1 MPAYMA
7 TIAIDSVCRTK
18 LVTREVQAMK
28 YIHHYNSP
36 IGGITL
42 ASDGKAL
49 IGLWFDGQK
58 YFGKTLKEDYQLKNL
73 PVFEQADEWLDI
85 YFSGK
90 APSFMP
96 LLSMETTPFRKAV
109 WEIMLTI
116 PFGETMTYKEI
127 ANQIAKQR
135 GQDHMSAQAVGGAV
149 GHNSISLMIPC
160 HRVVGTKGNLTGYA
174 GGIDKKVWLLKMEK
188 ADMTAFF
195 IPAKGTAL

>member
-1 MPAYMA
+1 
-7 TIAIDSVCRTK
+7 
-18 LVTREVQAMK
+18 MK

-58 YFGKTLKEDYQLKNL
+58 YFGTTLTGEYQLKNL

-85 YFSGK
+85 YFNGK
-90 APSFMP
+90 APDFMP
-96 LLSMETTPFRKAV
+96 LLSLKTTPFRKAV

-127 ANQIAKQR
+127 ANEIAKQR
-135 GQDHMSAQAVGGAV
+135 GQGHMSAQAVGGAV

-174 GGIDKKVWLLKMEK
+174 GGIDKKLWLLEMEK

-195 IPAKGTAL
+195 VPAKEQHYGIGNRTFNNIIKIKE

>member
-1 MPAYMA
+1 
-7 TIAIDSVCRTK
+7 
-18 LVTREVQAMK
+18 MK

-58 YFGKTLKEDYQLKNL
+58 YFGTTLTGEYQLKNL

-90 APSFMP
+90 APDFMP
-96 LLSMETTPFRKAV
+96 LLSLKTTPFRKAV

-127 ANQIAKQR
+127 ANEIAKQR
-135 GQDHMSAQAVGGAV
+135 GQGHMSAQLEVQLV
-149 GHNSISLMIPC
+149 IIPY
-160 HRVVGTKGNLTGYA
+160 L
-174 GGIDKKVWLLKMEK
+174 
-188 ADMTAFF
+188 
-195 IPAKGTAL
+195 

>member
-1 MPAYMA
+1 
-7 TIAIDSVCRTK
+7 
-18 LVTREVQAMK
+18 MK

-58 YFGKTLKEDYQLKNL
+58 YFGTTLIGEYQLKNL

-90 APSFMP
+90 EPDFMP

-109 WEIMLTI
+109 WEIMLKI

-127 ANQIAKQR
+127 ANEIAKQR
-135 GQDHMSAQAVGGAV
+135 GQGHMSAQAVGGAV
-149 GHNSISLMIPC
+149 GHNAISLMIPC

-174 GGIDKKVWLLKMEK
+174 GGIDKKLWLLEMEK
-188 ADMTAFF
+188 ANMTAFLF
-195 IPAKGTAL
+195 PQKEQHYSNWK

>member
-1 MPAYMA
+1 
-7 TIAIDSVCRTK
+7 
-18 LVTREVQAMK
+18 MK

-58 YFGKTLKEDYQLKNL
+58 YFGTTLTGEYQLKNL

-90 APSFMP
+90 APDFMP
-96 LLSMETTPFRKAV
+96 LLSLKTTPFRKAV

-116 PFGETMTYKEI
+116 PFGETITYKEI
-127 ANQIAKQR
+127 ANEIAKQR
-135 GQDHMSAQAVGGAV
+135 GQGHMSAQAVGGAV

-174 GGIDKKVWLLKMEK
+174 GGIDKKLWLLEMEK

-195 IPAKGTAL
+195 VPVKEQHYGIGNRTFNNIIKIKE